1 MGRIVLEVG
10 DFVVKRSGYEP
21 FGIWYPG
28 WVVSVFKTR
37 ADETRY
43 VVEHAFS
50 KGMLH
55 IFNETQ
61 LEKVSKDVKKKGK
74 LHVRK

>member
-1 MGRIVLEVG
+1 MGRIMLEVG
-10 DFVVKRSGYEP
+10 NFVVKRSGYY
-21 FGIWYPG
+21 YPG
-28 WVVSVFKTR
+28 WIVSVFKTR